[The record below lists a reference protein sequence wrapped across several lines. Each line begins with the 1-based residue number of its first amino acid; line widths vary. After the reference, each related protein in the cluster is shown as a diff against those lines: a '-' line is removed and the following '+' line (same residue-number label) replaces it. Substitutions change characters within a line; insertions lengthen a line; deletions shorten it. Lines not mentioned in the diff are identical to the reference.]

1 MVAGHLQE
9 KSGQFYAVLSYK
21 DTKGKRRTKWV
32 PTGLMVRGNK
42 KRAEA
47 MLSEIRRKFVPP
59 EQEDDDEIPLDVNIS
74 FVHYLDR
81 WLKIAKTTIKPA
93 TYTSYSQMIR
103 SPIRP
108 YFEEKGLTL
117 IGVQA
122 SDIQEFYLQQL
133 DRVSANT
140 VIHYHAL
147 LHKALKYAVKT
158 DLIPVNPVSGTG
170 FQAGHAAKFQ
180 KLLEQEGINAT
191 VRRTLGEDI
200 KAACGQLRRDTIEN
214 N

>member
-81 WLKIAKTTIKPA
+81 WLKIAKRRLSRQRIP
-93 TYTSYSQMIR
+93 
-103 SPIRP
+103 
-108 YFEEKGLTL
+108 LT
-117 IGVQA
+117 A
-122 SDIQEFYLQQL
+122 
-133 DRVSANT
+133 R
-140 VIHYHAL
+140 
-147 LHKALKYAVKT
+147 
-158 DLIPVNPVSGTG
+158 
-170 FQAGHAAKFQ
+170 
-180 KLLEQEGINAT
+180 
-191 VRRTLGEDI
+191 
-200 KAACGQLRRDTIEN
+200 
-214 N
+214 